1 MAGCTDADMVYSEA
15 DYMEALTLQVKEKG
29 KESFPAMNN
38 DALAQSYPS
47 SHQSLLHI
55 VYTTG
60 ERVNAQTALRKSLKK

>member
-1 MAGCTDADMVYSEA
+1 
-15 DYMEALTLQVKEKG
+15 
-29 KESFPAMNN
+29 MNN

-47 SHQSLLHI
+47 SHQSLLQI